1 MIKKTFN
8 VTAAADGTVTL
19 NEKPYFNKLE
29 CGVTKIKFTLP
40 DMEGFA
46 YLLARH
52 DRRAY
57 YAIPIDSNGEIMMG
71 TTVTQ
76 YHGRWAFNVC
86 ITTTE
91 ITADDRKDSAVYMSD
106 TFEGLVYDNIA
117 DADQPATGEPNT
129 IKLANDL
136 SFILAQARSEQQ
148 AINQRYSSVETLARQ
163 VADNAAD
170 VSAAELR
177 AKASED
183 AATLSAADAHDSMVS
198 AEGSAE
204 DAERFAQDANMH
216 AEVANAASVSAREA
230 ADEANADLAAVEQL
244 KDQAVQ
250 EAMEAARAAAGP
262 AAEEAVAGVAAEV
275 KEELDETVA
284 QAKTDLE
291 TFVSESET
299 QLQHYSDY
307 SEQQANSA
315 SGSAL
320 AAMRSAQS
328 AGQSVYNCSEQV
340 GYARNAVAEAQEHAQ
355 AAYGSSATASNAAEN
370 ANTSALAAAG
380 SASDAA
386 ASATEIAGIYGPLGA
401 RVTTLEDNENNVIL
415 LSSADDLNDIV
426 DITKKYTTANIDLP
440 QHAPTNAYNLY
451 IEVKYDSSANSARRR
466 QIAYAVGV
474 NARWERVK
482 NYQGVWGSWVK
493 FDSAYNRI
501 TRTVYTMASSSA
513 PVSLPNTTHKGIGD
527 GFTLPAGG
535 MYIVTG
541 MITFPANA
549 TGTRASSF
557 ANTKDT
563 QGGMYRTRVRAA
575 DSGET
580 QLNFTMI
587 TTTANGEATYY
598 LNAYQNSGSTLSIT
612 NASVIVMKIL

>member
-19 NEKPYFNKLE
+19 SEKPYFNKLE

-91 ITADDRKDSAVYMSD
+91 ITAGDRKDSAVYMSD

-148 AINQRYSSVETLARQ
+148 AINQKYSSVETLARQ

-183 AATLSAADAHDSMVS
+183 AAALSAADAHDSMVS
-198 AEGSAE
+198 AAGSAE

-244 KDQAVQ
+244 KDQAVR
-250 EAMEAARAAAGP
+250 EATEAAKAAAIP
-262 AAEEAVAGVAAEV
+262 AAEKAVEEV
-275 KEELDETVA
+275 MVVLRGELQTYVDSCNSSKTACEDA
-284 QAKTDLE
+284 SLQAVNASKL
-291 TFVSESET
+291 
-299 QLQHYSDY
+299 
-307 SEQQANSA
+307 AKNSA
-315 SGSAL
+315 
-320 AAMRSAQS
+320 
-328 AGQSVYNCSEQV
+328 E
-340 GYARNAVAEAQEHAQ
+340 
-355 AAYGSSATASNAAEN
+355 AAEN
-370 ANTSALAAAG
+370 AEIAATNSAVLAAQ
-380 SASDAA
+380 
-386 ASATEIAGIYGPLGA
+386 TVETLQ
-401 RVTTLEDNENNVIL
+401 VTVNQLI
-415 LSSADDLNDIV
+415 SIV
-426 DITKKYTTANIDLP
+426 G
-440 QHAPTNAYNLY
+440 
-451 IEVKYDSSANSARRR
+451 E
-466 QIAYAVGV
+466 V
-474 NARWERVK
+474 NAEIE
-482 NYQGVWGSWVK
+482 SM
-493 FDSAYNRI
+493 F
-501 TRTVYTMASSSA
+501 
-513 PVSLPNTTHKGIGD
+513 
-527 GFTLPAGG
+527 
-535 MYIVTG
+535 
-541 MITFPANA
+541 
-549 TGTRASSF
+549 
-557 ANTKDT
+557 
-563 QGGMYRTRVRAA
+563 
-575 DSGET
+575 
-580 QLNFTMI
+580 
-587 TTTANGEATYY
+587 
-598 LNAYQNSGSTLSIT
+598 
-612 NASVIVMKIL
+612 